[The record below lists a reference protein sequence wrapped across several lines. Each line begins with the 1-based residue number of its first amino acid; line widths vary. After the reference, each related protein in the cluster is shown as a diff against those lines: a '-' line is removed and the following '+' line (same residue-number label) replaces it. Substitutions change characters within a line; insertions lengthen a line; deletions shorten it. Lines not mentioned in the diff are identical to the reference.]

1 MVVYEFV
8 MEVKDEER
16 VGKRERERGKKE
28 IEWGKKDRGKE
39 RDSGRAEV
47 SRVNNDLTLWLW

>member
-1 MVVYEFV
+1 MKREL
-8 MEVKDEER
+8 
-16 VGKRERERGKKE
+16 GRERERGKKE

>member
-1 MVVYEFV
+1 MKRELGR
-8 MEVKDEER
+8 E
-16 VGKRERERGKKE
+16 RERERGKKE
-28 IEWGKKDRGKE
+28 IEWGKRDRGKE